1 VFERVAHALQ
11 TGTTMLH
18 LGRRLIAPLLVAAG
32 LCALPVTSDAQEVVV
47 RERVYYPIEVEPH
60 FSFGN
65 EDVFGSIGFGGGLR
79 LGVPLA
85 RGHIGR
91 IPQNIALS
99 FGGDIVHY
107 EDCYN
112 GTGCSA
118 NYLMFPVA
126 AQWNIGFARGFS
138 FLVEGGGYVYKGWYD
153 TCGPACAPSD
163 LGVLP
168 TVAVGGRVHVH
179 DNVAFLFR
187 IGYPMSTVGI
197 SFL

>member
-1 VFERVAHALQ
+1 MPHSA
-11 TGTTMLH
+11 
-18 LGRRLIAPLLVAAG
+18 RRLLVPSLVTLA
-32 LCALPVTSDAQEVVV
+32 LFPCATTSSAQEVVV

-60 FSFGN
+60 FSIGN
-65 EDVFGSIGFGGGLR
+65 EDVFGAVGYGGGVR

-85 RGHIGR
+85 RGHLGR
-91 IPQNIALS
+91 IPQNIAFS

-107 EDCYN
+107 DDCYS
-112 GTGCSA
+112 GAGCSA

-138 FLVEGGGYVYKGWYD
+138 LLLEGGGYVYKGWYD
-153 TCGPACAPSD
+153 ACGPTCSPSD

-168 TVAVGGRVHVH
+168 TFAVGGRVHVH

-187 IGYPMSTVGI
+187 VGYPMSTLGI